1 MQSTYKRS
9 AEENARNSMAITVEG
24 RQVALFFADEP
35 NPQVAA
41 QVRQALLGVC
51 FPAKQ

>member
-1 MQSTYKRS
+1 MQSAYKK
-9 AEENARNSMAITVEG
+9 EIKENEHNS
-24 RQVALFFADEP
+24 QVALYFADEP

-41 QVRQALLGVC
+41 QVRQALLGAC

>member
-1 MQSTYKRS
+1 MTGTINNSG
-9 AEENARNSMAITVEG
+9 NNSMTISVEG
-24 RQVALFFADEP
+24 RQVALYFADEP

-41 QVRQALLGVC
+41 QVRQALLSCC

>member
-1 MQSTYKRS
+1 MQSAYKK
-9 AEENARNSMAITVEG
+9 EIKENEHNSMAITVEG
-24 RQVALFFADEP
+24 HQVALYFADEP

-41 QVRQALLGVC
+41 QVRQALLGAC

>member
-1 MQSTYKRS
+1 MTETINNNGKNSTTIS
-9 AEENARNSMAITVEG
+9 VEG
-24 RQVALFFADEP
+24 RQVALHFADEP

-41 QVRQALLGVC
+41 QVRQALLSCC

>member
-1 MQSTYKRS
+1 MTGANHNSEK
-9 AEENARNSMAITVEG
+9 NSMMISVEG
-24 RQVALFFADEP
+24 HRVALHFADEP

-41 QVRQALLGVC
+41 QVRQALLSYC

>member
-1 MQSTYKRS
+1 MQSNYKRS
-9 AEENARNSMAITVEG
+9 VEENAHSSMAITVEG
-24 RQVALFFADEP
+24 HQVALYFADEP

-41 QVRQALLGVC
+41 QVRQALLSCC